1 MAGLGDYEIREGRD
15 GNVGVYLRKYNVRC
29 ATFAPGSEA
38 LQDLLKE
45 LIWNAQDPALKLS
58 GLRAEL
64 ADARLER
71 DGVASL
77 NSSLIA
83 ERDRLQELLDAR
95 LPPVDDVRS
104 GEKQREDQ

>member
-45 LIWNAQDPALKLS
+45 LIWDAQDS
-58 GLRAEL
+58 
-64 ADARLER
+64 
-71 DGVASL
+71 
-77 NSSLIA
+77 
-83 ERDRLQELLDAR
+83 
-95 LPPVDDVRS
+95 PPTV
-104 GEKQREDQ
+104 GGMEK